1 MDFCKSCEELHAV
14 SRIPLTIVHQEGE
27 VRLALPAGH
36 EELIPHRALT
46 WVLADFVLQKRDA
59 LHPLVTYVEPGYFIG
74 VVALPDD
81 CYCIAGLVSPFQHA
95 RSEIMQMASLAF
107 APQQMQAY
115 CDLMVQMPL
124 VNLYQLKS
132 LLCLVVQLAHG
143 TEISAENILFVDN
156 TVLRTEKPDDALF
169 NLREDAE
176 FHVPADFE
184 TGVCEAIEQGSTE
197 LLQHRL
203 LQPSQG
209 KVGAMSSNPLQQQKY
224 AFISFATLLT
234 RAAIRGGLPEETAF
248 NLSDVYCQR
257 ADAQLE
263 ITTIQKLTYT
273 MAVDFCRRVAD
284 TKNSGAQSPAVKS
297 CINYISEHLHDD
309 LRVEELSRRRSLQP
323 QPVHKIQGGAGYGHS
338 RIHPPRKAARGAVS
352 SGLHRLHP
360 CRNRRIF
367 ELSDPELFH
376 PDFQKIPRLHPAAV
390 PQQITW
396 NAVRGSGI

>member
-1 MDFCKSCEELHAV
+1 MNLWLECEHLYAIC
-14 SRIPLTIVHQEGE
+14 RIPMVVVTKDGE
-27 VRLALPAGH
+27 PQLVLPAKNELVSQKAVRLV
-36 EELIPHRALT
+36 LT
-46 WVLADFVLQKRDA
+46 DFILQKRDA
-59 LHPLVTYVEPGYFIG
+59 LHPLVTYVEPGYFVG
-74 VVALPDD
+74 VVKLPEDQ
-81 CYCIAGLVSPFQHA
+81 YCVVGLVSPFQHT
-95 RSEIMQMASLAF
+95 REEILHMIAATID
-107 APQQMQAY
+107 PQQMQAY

-176 FHVPADFE
+176 FHVPVDFE

-234 RAAIRGGLPEETAF
+234 RAAIRGGLPGETAF

-284 TKNSGAQSPAVKS
+284 TKSSGAQSPAVKS

-309 LRVEELSRRRSLQP
+309 FRMEDLARHCGLCTRSLSLKFKKELSMGIPEYIHREKLREAKYLLERTDYTLTQITTFLNYPTQSYFTQIFKKYEGCTP
-323 QPVHKIQGGAGYGHS
+323 QQY
-338 RIHPPRKAARGAVS
+338 RDDPR
-352 SGLHRLHP
+352 GLHR
-360 CRNRRIF
+360 
-367 ELSDPELFH
+367 
-376 PDFQKIPRLHPAAV
+376 K
-390 PQQITW
+390 
-396 NAVRGSGI
+396 

>member
-36 EELIPHRALT
+36 EDLIPHRALT

-95 RSEIMQMASLAF
+95 RSEIMQMASLAL

-184 TGVCEAIEQGSTE
+184 TGVCEAIEQGSIE

-234 RAAIRGGLPEETAF
+234 RAAIRGGLPGETAF

-284 TKNSGAQSPAVKS
+284 TKNSGAQNPAVKS

-309 LRVEELSRRRSLQP
+309 MRLEELSRRCGLCSRSLSIKFKAEMGMGIPEYIHREKLREARYLLDYTDYTLAEIAGFLNYPTQSYFTQIFKKYQGCTP
-323 QPVHKIQGGAGYGHS
+323 QQYRS
-338 RIHPPRKAARGAVS
+338 
-352 SGLHRLHP
+352 RLHGT
-360 CRNRRIF
+360 
-367 ELSDPELFH
+367 L
-376 PDFQKIPRLHPAAV
+376 
-390 PQQITW
+390 
-396 NAVRGSGI
+396 